1 MPTSITTNN
10 TQRTAAGDSPIAFL
24 LLTYPAL
31 AMLFDGAA
39 SALMI
44 AAGVLSLAALL
55 ARRSGDHARVDG
67 LGLAFCIALAAPL
80 AAVALSTLAHGHP
93 TFPVWDSPSRFLFV
107 IPVFLALRRASTRPL
122 AWADLAFPIGALATL
137 FIALFLS
144 RDWSAGD
151 HRIGSKFLN
160 PIHFGDLALAF
171 GVLSAAA
178 LNWWRKD
185 KPWVV
190 ALKIAGLFAGLA
202 TSLLT
207 GSRGGW
213 IALPFVLAIVLWQRG
228 RGKSLRWKVLAP
240 LAIVALFAIVYGAS
254 STVRERIDIVSANL
268 TQYQHGHEDTSVGV
282 RLQLYKVAVELVQ
295 EHPVLGLGGHGF
307 RDAMDSMARQGRLT
321 PAAAQ
326 LGKGEVHNQLLA
338 YMTDYGIVGGLAL
351 LAIYFVPGFF
361 FARRLKS
368 PSPAARGA
376 AMLGLLFAVMFFVFG
391 LTVETFDLKGTV
403 SIYALIVAALAGIAD
418 RANSDASNSSSF

>member
-1 MPTSITTNN
+1 M
-10 TQRTAAGDSPIAFL
+10 QRTTAGDSLIAFL

-44 AAGVLSLAALL
+44 AAGALSLATLL
-55 ARRSGDHARVDG
+55 SRRSAGHARLDVF
-67 LGLAFCIALAAPL
+67 GLAFCIALAAPL
-80 AAVALSTLAHGHP
+80 AAVALSTLAHGNP
-93 TFPVWDSPSRFLFV
+93 AFPVWDSPSRFLFV
-107 IPVFLALRRASTRPL
+107 IPVFLALRRASVRSL
-122 AWADLAFPIGALATL
+122 AWADLAFPVGAVATL

-144 RDWSAGD
+144 RDWSVGG
-151 HRIGSKFLN
+151 HRLGSKFLN

-185 KPWVV
+185 KNWVV
-190 ALKIAGLFAGLA
+190 ALKIAGLAAGLS
-202 TSLLT
+202 TSVLT

-213 IALPFVLAIVLWQRG
+213 IALPFVLAIVLWERG
-228 RGKSLRWKVLAP
+228 RGKPLRWKVLTPIAV
-240 LAIVALFAIVYGAS
+240 VALFAIVYGSS
-254 STVRERIDIVSANL
+254 STVRERIDVVSANL

-282 RLQLYKVAVELVQ
+282 RLQLYRVAVELVE

-307 RDAMDSMARQGRLT
+307 RDAMNSMAQQGRLT

-338 YMTDYGIVGGLAL
+338 YMADYGFVGGLAL
-351 LAIYFVPGFF
+351 LAIYFVPALF
-361 FARRLKS
+361 FARLLKS
-368 PSPAARGA
+368 SSSEARGA
-376 AMLGLLFAVMFFVFG
+376 AMLGLLFVVMFFVFG

-418 RANSDASNSSSF
+418 RTDSDASHSSSF

>member
-1 MPTSITTNN
+1 M
-10 TQRTAAGDSPIAFL
+10 QRTTAGDSLIAFL

-31 AMLFDGAA
+31 AMLLDGAA

-44 AAGVLSLAALL
+44 AAGVLSLATLL
-55 ARRSGDHARVDG
+55 TRRSGGHTRLDSM
-67 LGLAFCIALAAPL
+67 GLAFCIALAAPL

-93 TFPVWDSPSRFLFV
+93 EFPTWDSPSRFLFV
-107 IPVFLALRRASTRPL
+107 IPVFLALRRASVRPL

-137 FIALFLS
+137 AIALFLS
-144 RDWSAGD
+144 RDWSDGD
-151 HRIGSKFLN
+151 HRLGSKFLN

-185 KPWVV
+185 KNWVV
-190 ALKIAGLFAGLA
+190 AVKIAGLVAGLA
-202 TSLLT
+202 TSVLT

-213 IALPFVLAIVLWQRG
+213 LALPFVLAIVLWEHG
-228 RGKSLRWKVLAP
+228 RGKSLRWKVLTP
-240 LAIVALFAIVYGAS
+240 VVIVALFAVVYGSS
-254 STVRERIDIVSANL
+254 STVRERIDVVASNL

-282 RLQLYKVAVELVQ
+282 RLQLYKVAAELIE

-307 RDAMDSMARQGRLT
+307 RNAMNSMAQQGRLT

-338 YMTDYGIVGGLAL
+338 YMADYGIVGGLAL
-351 LAIYFVPGFF
+351 LAIYFVPALF
-361 FARRLKS
+361 FARLLKS
-368 PSPAARGA
+368 SSAAARGA
-376 AMLGLLFAVMFFVFG
+376 AMLGLLFAIMFFVFG

-418 RANSDASNSSSF
+418 RTDNDASHSSSF

>member
-1 MPTSITTNN
+1 MT
-10 TQRTAAGDSPIAFL
+10 AGDSVAAFL

-44 AAGVLSLAALL
+44 AAAVLSLATLL
-55 ARRSGDHARVDG
+55 ARRSGSPAGLDN
-67 LGLAFCIALAAPL
+67 LGLAFCLALAAPL

-93 TFPVWDSPSRFLFV
+93 VFPVWDSPSRFLFV
-107 IPVFLALRRASTRPL
+107 IPVFLALRRAPERRL
-122 AWADLAFPIGALATL
+122 AWADLAFPVGALATL

-144 RDWSAGD
+144 RDWSDGD
-151 HRIGSKFLN
+151 HRLGSKFLN

-185 KPWVV
+185 RPWVV
-190 ALKIAGLFAGLA
+190 ALKIAGLFAGLT

-213 IALPFVLAIVLWQRG
+213 LALPFVLAVVFWERG
-228 RGKSLRWKVLAP
+228 RGKSLRWKVLMP
-240 LAIVALFAIVYGAS
+240 VAIVVLFGIVYGAS
-254 STVRERIDIVSANL
+254 STVRERIDVISSNL
-268 TQYQHGHEDTSVGV
+268 TQYEHGHEDTSVGV
-282 RLQLYKVAVELVQ
+282 RLQLYRVAVELVAQ
-295 EHPVLGLGGHGF
+295 HPVLGLGGHGF
-307 RDAMDSMARQGRLT
+307 RDEMNAMARQGRLT

-338 YMTDYGIVGGLAL
+338 YATDYGIVGGLAL
-351 LAIYFVPGFF
+351 LAIYAVPAVF
-361 FARRLKS
+361 FARRLRS
-368 PSPAARGA
+368 ASAIAHST
-376 AMLGLLFAVMFFVFG
+376 AMLGLLFTVMFFVFG

-403 SIYALIVAALAGIAD
+403 SIYALVVAALAAIAD
-418 RANSDASNSSSF
+418 CTDRGAAHPSSN

>member
-1 MPTSITTNN
+1 MT
-10 TQRTAAGDSPIAFL
+10 AGDSVAAFL

-44 AAGVLSLAALL
+44 AAAVLSLATLL
-55 ARRSGDHARVDG
+55 ARRSGGPADLDK
-67 LGLAFCIALAAPL
+67 LGLAFCLALAAPL

-93 TFPVWDSPSRFLFV
+93 VFPVWDSPSRFLFV
-107 IPVFLALRRASTRPL
+107 IPVFLALRCAPERRL
-122 AWADLAFPIGALATL
+122 AWADLAFPAGALATL

-144 RDWSAGD
+144 RDWSVGE
-151 HRIGSKFLN
+151 HRLGSKFLN

-213 IALPFVLAIVLWQRG
+213 LALPFVLAVVFWERG
-228 RGKSLRWKVLAP
+228 RGKSLRWKVLMP
-240 LAIVALFAIVYGAS
+240 VAIVVLFGVVYGAS
-254 STVRERIDIVSANL
+254 STVRERIDVISSNL
-268 TQYQHGHEDTSVGV
+268 TQYEHGHEDTSVGV
-282 RLQLYKVAVELVQ
+282 RLQLYRVAVELIAQ
-295 EHPVLGLGGHGF
+295 HPVLGLGGHGF
-307 RDAMDSMARQGRLT
+307 RDEMNTMARQGRLT

-338 YMTDYGIVGGLAL
+338 YAADYGIVGGLAL
-351 LAIYFVPGFF
+351 LAIYAVPAVF
-361 FARRLKS
+361 FARRLRS
-368 PSPAARGA
+368 ASSVAHST
-376 AMLGLLFAVMFFVFG
+376 AMLGLLFTVMFFVFG

-403 SIYALIVAALAGIAD
+403 SIYALVMAALAAIAD
-418 RANSDASNSSSF
+418 RTDRGTAPPSSN

>member
-1 MPTSITTNN
+1 MT
-10 TQRTAAGDSPIAFL
+10 AGDSASAFL

-44 AAGVLSLAALL
+44 AAVLLGLAALPTGRAGHPVRL
-55 ARRSGDHARVDG
+55 DG
-67 LGLAFCIALAAPL
+67 LGRAFCIALAAPL

-93 TFPVWDSPSRFLFV
+93 VFPVWDSPSRFLLV
-107 IPVFLALRRASTRPL
+107 IPVFLALRRRPERNL
-122 AWADLAFPIGALATL
+122 AWADLAFPAGALATL
-137 FIALFLS
+137 FIAIFLS
-144 RDWSAGD
+144 HDWSAGD
-151 HRIGSKFLN
+151 HRLGSKFLN

-202 TSLLT
+202 TSLLS

-213 IALPFVLAIVLWQRG
+213 LALPCVLAVILWERG
-228 RGKSLRWKVLAP
+228 RGKSLRWKVLMP
-240 LAIVALFAIVYGAS
+240 LAIVALFGIVYGAS
-254 STVRERIDIVSANL
+254 STVRERIDVVASNL
-268 TQYQHGHEDTSVGV
+268 TQYEHGHEDTSVGV
-282 RLQLYKVAVELVQ
+282 RLQLYKVAVELIAQ
-295 EHPVLGLGGHGF
+295 HPVLGLGGHGF
-307 RDAMDSMARQGRLT
+307 RDAMNSMAQQGRLT

-338 YMTDYGIVGGLAL
+338 YAADYGIVGGLAL
-351 LAIYFVPGFF
+351 LAIYAVPALF
-361 FARRLKS
+361 FARRLRS
-368 PSPAARGA
+368 ASAVAHNT
-376 AMLGLLFAVMFFVFG
+376 AMLGLLFIVMFFVFG

-403 SIYALIVAALAGIAD
+403 SIYVLIVAALAAIAD
-418 RANSDASNSSSF
+418 RTDNGASNASPV